1 MSDRVKRRRYES
13 PRRREA
19 AERTREAIIGAAR
32 TLFLDRGY
40 ALTTLEQVAEL
51 AGVATPTL
59 YATFGNKRELLF
71 SVAQTARRG
80 DAGSTPLLERPEI
93 TRTLDE
99 RDPER
104 QIALVAGQV
113 RRMRERTGPIARVIK
128 LAGAGD
134 AEIAA
139 RSAQNEQDRLGS
151 MTTLARAI
159 RARGSLR
166 PGLTTAAAAD
176 VLFAL
181 TSNELY
187 ELLVL
192 DRGWSPARY
201 EDWLEQ
207 QLRAALLG

>member
-1 MSDRVKRRRYES
+1 MADRVKRRRYES

-19 AERTREAIIGAAR
+19 AERTRAAIVAAAR
-32 TLFLDRGY
+32 TLFLERGY
-40 ALTTLEQVAEL
+40 ALTTLEQVAEQ

-71 SVAQTARRG
+71 AVAQTARRG
-80 DAGSTPLLERPEI
+80 DAGTTPLLERPEI
-93 TRTLDE
+93 KQAHDE
-99 RDPER
+99 RDPEL
-104 QIALVAGQV
+104 QIALVARQV
-113 RRMRERTGPIARVIK
+113 RRIRERTGPIARVIK
-128 LAGAGD
+128 LAGAVD

-139 RSAQNEQDRLGS
+139 RSARNEEDRLGS
-151 MTTLARAI
+151 MKVLARAI
-159 RARGSLR
+159 RA

-207 QLRAALLG
+207 QLRAALLRG

>member
-1 MSDRVKRRRYES
+1 MTDRVKRRRYES

-19 AERTREAIIGAAR
+19 AERTRETIIGAAR

-40 ALTTLEQVAEL
+40 ALTTLEQVAEQ
-51 AGVATPTL
+51 AGVATPTV

-71 SVAQTARRG
+71 AVAQTARRG
-80 DAGSTPLLERPEI
+80 DAGPTPLLERPEI
-93 TRTLDE
+93 KQAHAE

-104 QIALVAGQV
+104 QIALVAAQV

-128 LAGAGD
+128 LAGAVD
-134 AEIAA
+134 VEIAA
-139 RSAQNEQDRLGS
+139 RSAQNERDRLGS
-151 MTTLARAI
+151 MKVLARAI
-159 RARGSLR
+159 RA

-201 EDWLEQ
+201 EEWLKQ
-207 QLRAALLG
+207 QLRAALLAT

>member
-1 MSDRVKRRRYES
+1 MTDRVKRRRYES

-40 ALTTLEQVAEL
+40 ALTTLEQVAEQ
-51 AGVATPTL
+51 AGVATPTV

-71 SVAQTARRG
+71 AIAQTARRG
-80 DAGSTPLLERPEI
+80 DAGPTPLLERPEI
-93 TRTLDE
+93 KQAHAE
-99 RDPER
+99 PDPER
-104 QIALVAGQV
+104 QIALVAAQV
-113 RRMRERTGPIARVIK
+113 RRIRERTGPIARVIK
-128 LAGAGD
+128 LAGAVD

-139 RSAQNEQDRLGS
+139 RSAQNERDRLGS
-151 MTTLARAI
+151 MKVLARAI
-159 RARGSLR
+159 RA

-181 TSNELY
+181 TSNELF

-192 DRGWSPARY
+192 DRGWSPKRY
-201 EDWLEQ
+201 EEWLEQ
-207 QLRAALLG
+207 QLRAALLAR

>member
-1 MSDRVKRRRYES
+1 
-13 PRRREA
+13 
-19 AERTREAIIGAAR
+19 
-32 TLFLDRGY
+32 
-40 ALTTLEQVAEL
+40 
-51 AGVATPTL
+51 VATPTV

-71 SVAQTARRG
+71 AVAQTARRG
-80 DAGSTPLLERPEI
+80 DTGPTPLLERPEI
-93 TRTLDE
+93 KQTLGE

-104 QIALVAGQV
+104 QIALVARQV

-139 RSAQNEQDRLGS
+139 RSARNEQERLGS
-151 MTTLARAI
+151 MKALARAI
-159 RARGSLR
+159 RA
-166 PGLTTAAAAD
+166 PGLTTATAAD

-201 EDWLEQ
+201 EHWLEQ
-207 QLRAALLG
+207 QLRAALLAG

>member
-1 MSDRVKRRRYES
+1 MTDPVKRRRYES

-40 ALTTLEQVAEL
+40 ALTTLEQVAER

-71 SVAQTARRG
+71 AVAQTARRG
-80 DAGSTPLLERPEI
+80 DAGSTPLIERPEI
-93 TRTLDE
+93 KRTLDE
-99 RDPER
+99 QDPER
-104 QIALVAGQV
+104 QIALVARQV

-128 LAGAGD
+128 LAGAVD

-139 RSAQNEQDRLGS
+139 RSARNEQERLGN
-151 MTTLARAI
+151 MKALARAI
-159 RARGSLR
+159 RA
-166 PGLTTAAAAD
+166 PGLTTAKAAD

-207 QLRAALLG
+207 QLRAALLRG